1 MSNSALRMAA
11 IGALAGLQA
20 GILIAIPGTAVAN
33 AFVLANYEPTPLQ
46 LAKSSC
52 CGQVLPGFW
61 FQVLPDLT
69 FGPHLFG
76 ALLGLTPGAAF
87 GVLYVIFRRLVP
99 VPALLIAV
107 LLSIALAL
115 PFGHYGLSDPWES
128 AFMFSGPLG
137 SVPADHLPLDL
148 RSVLALPVA
157 AAVLCMTGWVRL
169 LDRWLPHP
177 RESVLLTPMYGLLT
191 VFACIGL
198 LLLPLMTGLIP
209 LGD

>member
-1 MSNSALRMAA
+1 MTGGGLRMAA
-11 IGALAGLQA
+11 IGALAGLLA
-20 GILIAIPGTAVAN
+20 GILIAIPATAVAN
-33 AFVLANYEPTPLQ
+33 AFVLASFEPTPLE
-46 LAKSSC
+46 LAKSTC

-61 FQVLPDLT
+61 FQVLPDLS

-99 VPALLIAV
+99 VPAFLISV
-107 LLSIALAL
+107 LLGTALAL
-115 PFGHYGLSDPWES
+115 PFGLYGLPSPWES

-148 RSVLALPVA
+148 RSVLALPVG
-157 AAVLCMTGWVRL
+157 AAVLSMAGSVRL
-169 LDRWLPHP
+169 LDGWMPYP
-177 RESVLLTPMYGLLT
+177 RDSVLLTPVYGLLT
-191 VFACIGL
+191 VLACIGL
-198 LLLPLMTGLIP
+198 LLLPLIAGLIP

>member
-1 MSNSALRMAA
+1 
-11 IGALAGLQA
+11 
-20 GILIAIPGTAVAN
+20 
-33 AFVLANYEPTPLQ
+33 
-46 LAKSSC
+46 
-52 CGQVLPGFW
+52 
-61 FQVLPDLT
+61 
-69 FGPHLFG
+69 
-76 ALLGLTPGAAF
+76 
-87 GVLYVIFRRLVP
+87 
-99 VPALLIAV
+99 
-107 LLSIALAL
+107 
-115 PFGHYGLSDPWES
+115 
-128 AFMFSGPLG
+128 MFSGPLG

-177 RESVLLTPMYGLLT
+177 RESVMLTPMYGLLT

>member
-1 MSNSALRMAA
+1 MAT
-11 IGALAGLQA
+11 IGALAGLLA

-46 LAKSSC
+46 LAKSTC

-115 PFGHYGLSDPWES
+115 PFGLYGLSDPGNRRSCFLARWG
-128 AFMFSGPLG
+128 AFPQTTCPS
-137 SVPADHLPLDL
+137 
-148 RSVLALPVA
+148 
-157 AAVLCMTGWVRL
+157 
-169 LDRWLPHP
+169 
-177 RESVLLTPMYGLLT
+177 
-191 VFACIGL
+191 I
-198 LLLPLMTGLIP
+198 
-209 LGD
+209 